1 VYRNDKGVLINAT
14 EIMIYS
20 ADDDDDDDGERTS
33 VEIVRTS
40 LAFNNVPVRQYNNDR
55 RRA

>member
-1 VYRNDKGVLINAT
+1 MVYRNDKGVLINAT

-20 ADDDDDDDGERTS
+20 ADDDDDDGERTS